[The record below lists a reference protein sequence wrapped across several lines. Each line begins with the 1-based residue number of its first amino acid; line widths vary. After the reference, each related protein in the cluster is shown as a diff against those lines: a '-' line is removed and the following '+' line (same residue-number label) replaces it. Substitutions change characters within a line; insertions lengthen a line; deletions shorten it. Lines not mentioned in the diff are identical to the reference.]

1 MKLIENTKRERDD
14 QKSSCSRR
22 LEGAW
27 PKRLGL
33 AAFVVFLGLIP
44 LANWMVLHVG
54 TLCPPGEP
62 CVLPVAPR
70 LLAPSGVLTVG
81 VALVLRDVVQ
91 RCLGPWP
98 SLIAIAAGSALSAAL
113 APPALVAASAAA
125 FFLSELVDFAVYS
138 PLQRRRLMLAILLS
152 ALLGLTVD
160 SVVFLWLAFGSL
172 AFLPGQIVGKA
183 WAVLFSIPCIRL
195 LRRLVPTPA

>member
-1 MKLIENTKRERDD
+1 MRPIFPTEKMEGGLA
-14 QKSSCSRR
+14 RR
-22 LEGAW
+22 LGIV
-27 PKRLGL
+27 
-33 AAFVVFLGLIP
+33 AFVGFLGLIP

-54 TLCPPGEP
+54 TTCPPGEP
-62 CVLPVAPR
+62 CVVPVAPG

-91 RCLGPWP
+91 RCLGVWP
-98 SLIAIAAGSALSAAL
+98 SLAAIALGSVLSATL
-113 APPALVAASAAA
+113 APAALVVASASA

-138 PLQRRRLMLAILLS
+138 PLQRRRLMLAVVAS
-152 ALLGLTVD
+152 ALVGLTVD
-160 SVVFLWLAFGSL
+160 SFVFLWLAFGSL

-183 WAVLFSIPCIRL
+183 WAVLLSIPFIRL